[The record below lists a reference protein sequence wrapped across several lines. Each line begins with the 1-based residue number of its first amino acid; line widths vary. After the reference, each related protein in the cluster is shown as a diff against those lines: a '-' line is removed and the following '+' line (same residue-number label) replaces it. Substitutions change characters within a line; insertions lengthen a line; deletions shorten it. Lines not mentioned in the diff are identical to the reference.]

1 MDLMSYIDK
10 GGVIVYILIL
20 LNIIGFTIILW
31 KFFTLPRKN
40 KILINITN
48 KINTN
53 NSIPAQIEYEV
64 KKLEAG
70 LTVIKN
76 IAIISPLLGLLG
88 TVIGVYISF
97 EEITAKGLGDPT
109 IFSNGIGIALITT
122 IAGII
127 VAIPHQIAYNH
138 FIAMIDKIE
147 LKAKKEIVGNNYDL
161 SHSSYKDPVYEEVQY
176 DDPKDI
182 LETLSNL
189 ENDIQTELS
198 KIKSLY
204 Q

>member
-1 MDLMSYIDK
+1 MNLLNYIDK
-10 GGVIVYILIL
+10 GGAIVYILII

-40 KILINITN
+40 RIVARIKD
-48 KINTN
+48 KINTHY
-53 NSIPAQIEYEV
+53 SVSAQIEYEV
-64 KKLEAG
+64 KKLETG
-70 LTVIKN
+70 LTIIKN

-88 TVIGVYISF
+88 TVIGVYMSF

-138 FIAMIDKIE
+138 FIVMIDNIE
-147 LKAKKEIVGNNYDL
+147 LKAKKELVGNN
-161 SHSSYKDPVYEEVQY
+161 
-176 DDPKDI
+176 
-182 LETLSNL
+182 
-189 ENDIQTELS
+189 
-198 KIKSLY
+198 
-204 Q
+204 

>member
-10 GGVIVYILIL
+10 GGIIVYILIG

-31 KFFTLPRKN
+31 KFFTLIRKN
-40 KILINITN
+40 KIIENIKDNINPNRPIT
-48 KINTN
+48 
-53 NSIPAQIEYEV
+53 AQIEYEV
-64 KKLEAG
+64 QKLESG
-70 LTVIKN
+70 LTTIKN
-76 IAIISPLLGLLG
+76 IASISPLLGLLG

-138 FIAMIDKIE
+138 FISMLDNIE
-147 LKAKKEIVGNNYDL
+147 LKAKKELVGNN
-161 SHSSYKDPVYEEVQY
+161 
-176 DDPKDI
+176 
-182 LETLSNL
+182 
-189 ENDIQTELS
+189 
-198 KIKSLY
+198 
-204 Q
+204 